1 MMINFLRKKGGIL
14 GALGLTDWF
23 SSLRR
28 DRKRKVKYAFSL
40 KVTRDLSFPYK
51 AGDLERGE
59 IVTSYTKRTFLGTL
73 AQTLLLEGDYE
84 GAEWLYLEALKMEGT
99 PYEEHLILNDLLLL
113 YQKLKNFTKM
123 EEVSRRDVELFD
135 QYKEE
140 LFRRYKN
147 SQPQVNSFSVYI
159 YMLERK
165 GKKEE
170 ALRVLDYALSKGLF
184 IPFAEDIRKRLMVK

>member
-1 MMINFLRKKGGIL
+1 MINFLRKKGGIL

-23 SSLRR
+23 YSLRR
-28 DRKRKVKYAFSL
+28 DRKRKVRYAFSL
-40 KVTRDLSFPYK
+40 KVTKDLSFPYK
-51 AGDLERGE
+51 AGDLEKGK
-59 IVTSYTKRTFLGTL
+59 ITTLYTKRTFLGTL
-73 AQTLLLEGDYE
+73 AQTLLLEGDYK

-113 YQKLKNFTKM
+113 YQKLKDFSKM
-123 EEVSRRDVELFD
+123 EEISKRDVELFN

-147 SQPQVNSFSVYI
+147 SQPQINSFSVYI

-165 GKKEE
+165 GKRQE
-170 ALRVLDYALSKGLF
+170 ALKVLDYALSEGLF
-184 IPFAEDIRKRLMVK
+184 IPFADDIRKRLMVK